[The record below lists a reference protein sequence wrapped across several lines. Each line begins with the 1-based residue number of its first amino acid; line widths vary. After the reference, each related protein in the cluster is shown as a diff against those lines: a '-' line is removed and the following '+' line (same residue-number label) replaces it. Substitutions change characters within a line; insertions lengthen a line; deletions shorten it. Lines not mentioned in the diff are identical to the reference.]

1 MTMTP
6 AKNSTGK
13 HTPEWHRF
21 LQFSL
26 RSLLIVI
33 TLAAVGCWWYLRPE
47 MRQEQLGQ
55 SSLRLRREIRQTQME
70 SLDAPVSETA
80 EVWSVKSNWFA
91 VENVG
96 RWQLFDH
103 GGDLLVNGRYR
114 NGKQH
119 GKWTTY
125 HVNGRKAA
133 EGMMRDG
140 KKVGLWRTWDED
152 GTVLEE
158 ATFE

>member
-1 MTMTP
+1 
-6 AKNSTGK
+6 
-13 HTPEWHRF
+13 
-21 LQFSL
+21 
-26 RSLLIVI
+26 
-33 TLAAVGCWWYLRPE
+33 
-47 MRQEQLGQ
+47 
-55 SSLRLRREIRQTQME
+55 ME